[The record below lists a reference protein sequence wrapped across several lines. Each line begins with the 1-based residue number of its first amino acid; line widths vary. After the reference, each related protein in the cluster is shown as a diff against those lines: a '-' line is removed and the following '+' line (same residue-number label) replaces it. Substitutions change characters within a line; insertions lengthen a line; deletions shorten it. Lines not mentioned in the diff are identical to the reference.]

1 MITVI
6 TEQFVDDGRW
16 CTSCGSYEVMTVE
29 MVDGWNDDCSTDCV
43 IDNSSSSG
51 YIDRQCVDGGND
63 DLSSYD
69 NIDDFGSGGYVDIML
84 MVHSND
90 H

>member
-1 MITVI
+1 MI

-29 MVDGWNDDCSTDCV
+29 MVDGWNDDCSRDCV

-51 YIDRQCVDGGND
+51 YIDRQCVDDNG
-63 DLSSYD
+63 D
-69 NIDDFGSGGYVDIML
+69 NIDSVL
-84 MVHSND
+84 MVFVD
-90 H
+90 DGQIEGFGKRR